1 MNVLHFTN
9 KPIFP
14 ILDGGRV
21 AMHHL
26 LVNLLDVGFSVKNVT
41 ISTPKHKFDLN
52 AFPKDLR
59 GIIDVEDVFINTDT
73 NIWNALTSFLKGES
87 YNVVRY
93 KSKEVEDKLIQVL
106 QENIFDLI
114 IIESSFLLL
123 YVDLFRKYSDA
134 KIILRSHNVEYRIW
148 KQSSKKEKSFLR
160 KYYFAKLSLQLKKFE
175 LEHLNK
181 VDGVFCI
188 SEQDKEFFR
197 RRGVKTRM
205 EVIPVFMELKE
216 GYEVDY
222 DCNDFFYLGSMNWKP
237 NIDAVRWIVT
247 AIVPKYKKINSEV
260 KFHIAG
266 SHMSKMVK
274 AMGNKNVIFHG
285 KVDNV
290 FEFMSK
296 HGTLIVPLK
305 TGSGVRIK
313 ILEALS
319 LGVPI
324 ISTDKG
330 KEGINM
336 LPKKEFLSANM
347 TEEIVLQMRSCVDN
361 PELKRNLGENG
372 KLFIKKNY
380 SKEIVSQLI
389 RDFIKK
395 I

>member
-14 ILDGGRV
+14 ILDGGRI

-26 LVNLLDVGFSVKNVT
+26 MVNLLDVGFNVKNVT
-41 ISTPKHKFDLN
+41 ISTPKHPFDIT
-52 AFPKDLR
+52 AFPKELR
-59 GIIDVEDVFINTDT
+59 DITEVEDIFINTNT
-73 NIWNALTSFLKGES
+73 NVWDAIKAFIKKES
-87 YNVVRY
+87 YNVIRY
-93 KSKEVEDKLIQVL
+93 KSKDVEDKLIQIL

-114 IIESSFLLL
+114 VIESTFLLL

-148 KQSSKKEKSFLR
+148 KQSSKKEKSFLK

-205 EVIPVFMELKE
+205 EVIPVFMEVKD

-222 DCNDFFYLGSMNWKP
+222 DCNDFFYIGSMNWKP
-237 NIDAVRWIVT
+237 NIEAVKWIVS

-266 SHMSKMVK
+266 SNMSKQMK

-285 KVDNV
+285 RVDDV
-290 FEFMSK
+290 FDFMSK

-305 TGSGVRIK
+305 TGSGIRIK

-319 LGVPI
+319 IGVPI

-336 LPKKEFLSANM
+336 IPKKEFLSANM
-347 TEEIVLQMRSCVDN
+347 TEEIVLQMRTCIDK
-361 PELKRNLGENG
+361 PDLKRTLGENG
-372 KLFIKKNY
+372 KLFIQENY
-380 SKEIVSQLI
+380 SKAIVSQKI

>member
-14 ILDGGRV
+14 ILDGGRI

-26 LVNLLDVGFSVKNVT
+26 MVNLLDVGFNVKNVT
-41 ISTPKHKFDLN
+41 ISTPKHPFDIN
-52 AFPKDLR
+52 AFPKELR
-59 GIIDVEDVFINTDT
+59 EIIEVEDVFINTDT
-73 NIWNALTSFLKGES
+73 KVWDAIKAFVKKES

-93 KSKEVEDKLIQVL
+93 KSKDVEDKLIEIL
-106 QENIFDLI
+106 QENIFELI
-114 IIESSFLLL
+114 VIESTFLLL

-148 KQSSKKEKSFLR
+148 KQSSKKEKSFLK

-205 EVIPVFMELKE
+205 EVIPVFMEVKDD
-216 GYEVDY
+216 YEVDY
-222 DCNDFFYLGSMNWKP
+222 ECNDFFYVGSMNWKP
-237 NIDAVRWIVT
+237 NIEAVKWIVS

-266 SHMSKMVK
+266 SNMSKQMK
-274 AMGNKNVIFHG
+274 SWGNKNVIFHG
-285 KVDNV
+285 RVDDV

-305 TGSGVRIK
+305 TGSGIRIK

-319 LGVPI
+319 IGVPI

-336 LPKKEFLSANM
+336 IPKKEFLSANM
-347 TEEIVLQMRSCVDN
+347 TEEIVLQMRNCIDK
-361 PELKRNLGENG
+361 PEVKKSLGENG
-372 KLFIKKNY
+372 KLFIQENY
-380 SKEIVSQLI
+380 SKAIVSQKI